1 MLNEALAAGARN
13 VTVLA
18 LWNGK
23 QGDGPGGTA
32 DMIEIARARGAEIRV
47 LDTNAVFGAGSPA
60 GG

>member
-13 VTVLA
+13 VTVLLA

-32 DMIEIARARGAEIRV
+32 DMISIARGRGAETTV
-47 LDTNAVFGAGSPA
+47 A
-60 GG
+60 